1 MSRAKVERPRP
12 RGPLVLFGATS
23 LLSAGLLFWVQ
34 PLFGRLLLPHFGGAA
49 AVWSACLLF
58 FQGMLLAGYAYAHG
72 LERLPWPAPRR
83 LALHGLVLLLPLAVL
98 PIALRTGWVAA
109 DLTRPVPSLLALLL
123 VSVGPGFF
131 VLSTTAPLLQRWY
144 SRLGADPYPLY
155 AASNFGSMVAL
166 LGYPFVIEPLWSLSR
181 QRALWSAGYGLFV
194 LAVLGCGWLLVTRGR
209 ALPEPPAPAARD
221 KRPDARTRL
230 QWLGLS
236 FVPASLVYG
245 VTTMLGTDVAA
256 VPLLWVVPLALYLM
270 TFVWAFAAPGDRH
283 GGPLAPRSMPS
294 GGLLVPP
301 LLAVMTITFLLNI
314 SQPAWFFLLLHLAGF
329 TATAYALHRELARR
343 RPPVHHLT
351 EYYLWI
357 SAGGLAAGLF
367 NVIAAPRVFDA
378 VLEYPLGL
386 LLAWTVLC
394 GLPAARGS
402 SGGAKVARV
411 IALAVAFVAI
421 AGLLALGAGSRF
433 LTQRL
438 AADALALALTLG
450 IAAAFALRLPLR
462 LAAAAAAVLLVHFVP
477 EGGDLLHLERSFFG
491 VHKILDRGTRVL
503 YQHGTTDHGQQS
515 KVPALRR
522 LPLSYFFPT
531 GPIGQTFQ
539 ALGQARL
546 ADVGVVGLG
555 AGTLAAYAVGGQH
568 WTFFEIDPV
577 VRRIASDSAY
587 FSYLAD
593 AAAPVRIVIDDGRL
607 ALAREPERRFDL
619 LVIDAFSS
627 DAIPVHLFTTE
638 AFALYVSRLK
648 PSGVLALHVTNRFLR
663 LEPVAAAIAREL
675 GLVGLA
681 QSDGTLSP
689 RERALGKSAS
699 QWLMLARARA
709 DLGALAY
716 DSRWHTLATT
726 PSARAWTDDHVN
738 VLGALH
744 LEQ

>member
-1 MSRAKVERPRP
+1 MSPAGVERPLA

-83 LALHGLVLLLPLAVL
+83 LALHGRCCCCRWPCCRSRCAPAGSR
-98 PIALRTGWVAA
+98 PISRH
-109 DLTRPVPSLLALLL
+109 PVPSLLALLL
-123 VSVGPGFF
+123 
-131 VLSTTAPLLQRWY
+131 
-144 SRLGADPYPLY
+144 RLGGPRVLRALDHGAVATALVFAAGPPTDPYPLY

-166 LGYPFVIEPLWSLSR
+166 LGYPFVVEPLWSLSR
-181 QRALWSAGYGLFV
+181 QRALWSAAYGLFV
-194 LAVLGCGWLLVTRGR
+194 LAVLGCGWLLVTRDR

-221 KRPDARTRL
+221 KRPDARARL

-283 GGPLAPRSMPS
+283 GGPLA
-294 GGLLVPP
+294 LLVPP
-301 LLAVMTITFLLNI
+301 LLAVITITFLLNI

-367 NVIAAPRVFDA
+367 NVIAAPRAFDA

-394 GLPAARGS
+394 ALPAARGS
-402 SGGAKVARV
+402 GRGAKVARV
-411 IALAVAFVAI
+411 VALAAAFVAI
-421 AGLLALGAGSRF
+421 AGVLALGAGSRF

-477 EGGDLLHLERSFFG
+477 EGRDLLHLERSFFG
-491 VHKILDRGTRVL
+491 VHKILDRGTRAL
-503 YQHGTTDHGQQS
+503 YQHGTTDSRAAEQGPGAAAAAAL
-515 KVPALRR
+515 VLLPDRADRPA
-522 LPLSYFFPT
+522 
-531 GPIGQTFQ
+531 FQ
-539 ALGQARL
+539 ALGQRASPRSGWWASGRARSPR
-546 ADVGVVGLG
+546 
-555 AGTLAAYAVGGQH
+555 TPCGGQH
-568 WTFFEIDPV
+568 WTFFEIDPA

-587 FSYLAD
+587 FSFLAE

-607 ALAREPERRFDL
+607 ELAREPERRFDL

-681 QSDGTLSP
+681 QSDFTLSP
-689 RERALGKSAS
+689 RESAFGKSAS
-699 QWLMLARARA
+699 QWLLLARARA

-716 DSRWHTLATT
+716 DSRWHTLAVT